1 MRSVPDSG
9 VPLCRCQAEIDEKRS
24 ATVAGIVALSPFT
37 FATIFRSALTRV
49 RKFASRSQARH
60 SCQGAFPAACF
71 SFQSALDGDVL
82 KGQKAASGSP
92 CRLTNRAPT
101 SMALEEELRASRD
114 RQTDNQQRA
123 GSSWVLQI
131 SAPGEQAATVDLASM
146 TPCPHPSLVRF
157 VIFGIGSGVAMPEML
172 PTDRGKLARIADF

>member
-1 MRSVPDSG
+1 
-9 VPLCRCQAEIDEKRS
+9 
-24 ATVAGIVALSPFT
+24 
-37 FATIFRSALTRV
+37 
-49 RKFASRSQARH
+49 
-60 SCQGAFPAACF
+60 
-71 SFQSALDGDVL
+71 
-82 KGQKAASGSP
+82 
-92 CRLTNRAPT
+92 
-101 SMALEEELRASRD
+101 MALEEELRASRD